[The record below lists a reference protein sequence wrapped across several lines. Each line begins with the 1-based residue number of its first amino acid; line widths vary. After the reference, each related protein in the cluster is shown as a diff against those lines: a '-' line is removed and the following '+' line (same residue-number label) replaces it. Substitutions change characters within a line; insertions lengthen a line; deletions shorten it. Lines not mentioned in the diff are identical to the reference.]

1 MDSSI
6 WQFHA
11 MDSLFFGSGKPMNA
25 GESSWIDSQFPPT
38 GLTLQGAVRTAVLY
52 YTNAD
57 IEAFKKGDDCLPNNG
72 GSLRDEIGCA
82 NSLGKLDLTGPFFQ
96 RDQELLFPVPL
107 DLMVNKSQRDFLKP
121 GKPIHCDLGHIR
133 LPAIANGGGYK
144 TVENA
149 YLSRAD
155 MAKLLRGEKDDIS
168 LFPLFAD
175 QPEDIALADK
185 EPKVGLARNNQSRTH
200 QDGML
205 FAIAPV
211 RLRQNVSLVLQV
223 QGISRKHTP
232 QQRVM
237 QRLGGEGKLAN
248 ISVSPN
254 ILAVPNMP
262 DLKVDGGKIRFK
274 LVFTQ
279 PALMPEQRWL
289 PKGFAKNQK
298 DGVDLWTGSLKDC
311 DLDIISACIGKPLK
325 LGGWDLV
332 KHESKPHKAYIPAG
346 SVYFCEAAAQ
356 FKENIQQLHNS
367 KLGKNTEYG
376 FGHVLV
382 GCW

>member
-1 MDSSI
+1 MDCSI

-11 MDSLFFGSGKPMNA
+11 LDSLFFGSGKPMNA

-52 YTNAD
+52 FTNAD
-57 IEAFKKGDDCLPNNG
+57 IEKFKEGLACLPNNG
-72 GSLRDEIGCA
+72 GSLSDEIGSA
-82 NSLGKLDLTGPFFQ
+82 TSFGNLNLTGPFFQ
-96 RDQELLFPVPL
+96 QDQELLFPVPL
-107 DLMVNKSQRDFLKP
+107 DLMVNKTSKALLKP

-133 LPAIANGGGYK
+133 LPAIANGGGFK
-144 TVENA
+144 TIDSA

-168 LFPLFAD
+168 FFPLFSD
-175 QPEDIALADK
+175 QPKELTLADK

-223 QGISRKHTP
+223 QGISPKYTP
-232 QQRVM
+232 QQSVM

-254 ILAVPNMP
+254 ALAFPTMP
-262 DLKVDGGKIRFK
+262 ELKAEGGKIRFK

-279 PALMPEQRWL
+279 PALMPEQGWL
-289 PKGFAKNQK
+289 PEGFAKNQK
-298 DGVDLWTGSLKDC
+298 DGVDLWSGSLNEC
-311 DLDIISACIGKPLK
+311 DFEIISACIGKPLK
-325 LGGWDLV
+325 LGGWDLA
-332 KHESKPHKAYIPAG
+332 KHESKPHQAYIPAG